1 MIFTGFKRKSNQIF
15 LRKQLPKLLEN
26 TYESASD
33 KVQNV
38 LIFLDDISKK
48 EVIESCLKKTFE
60 LPNFKIDLIVF
71 QKKRNKNNNVEGF
84 YTPQD
89 FGWNG
94 IIKSDQLNEILTN
107 KYDLLINYSKVENIY
122 TNLLLLQCKV
132 AFRVGF
138 AHFDKRFYDLL
149 INCDPSEIELFT
161 NEMRKYLAILNKI

>member
-1 MIFTGFKRKSNQIF
+1 MIFTGFKGKSNQIF
-15 LRKQLPKLLEN
+15 LKKQLPRLLEN
-26 TYESASD
+26 CHESSSG
-33 KVQNV
+33 KVQNA

-48 EVIESCLKKTFE
+48 EVIESCLKKILE
-60 LPNFKIDLIVF
+60 LSGCKIELMIF

-94 IIKSDQLNEILTN
+94 IIKSAQLNEILTN

-122 TNLLLLQCKV
+122 TNLLILQCKV
-132 AFRVGF
+132 AFRAGF

-149 INCDPSEIELFT
+149 INCDTSEIELFT
-161 NEMRKYLAILNKI
+161 NEMKKYLAILNKI